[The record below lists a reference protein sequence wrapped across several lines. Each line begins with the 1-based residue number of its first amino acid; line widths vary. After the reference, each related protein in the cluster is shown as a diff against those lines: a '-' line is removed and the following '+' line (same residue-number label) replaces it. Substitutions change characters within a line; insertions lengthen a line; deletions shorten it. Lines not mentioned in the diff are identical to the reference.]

1 MKIKLFYSAII
12 VAALCVNALNTLAAE
27 LEVEV
32 TGVRSAEG
40 QVKLMLFERA
50 EGFRKEDKSREV
62 LVLPATVGTVRGV
75 FSALPPGRYAIVSYH
90 DEDGDG
96 KLKLRFGMFPR
107 EGYGLSANPSVS
119 APPAFKDAAFDV
131 LEAGIKLAIEL
142 KYPSE

>member
-1 MKIKLFYSAII
+1 MKIHLFFILPVLCFGALSA
-12 VAALCVNALNTLAAE
+12 VAAD

-40 QVKLMLFERA
+40 RVKLMLFERA

-62 LVLPATVGTVRGV
+62 LALPATVGTVRGV

-90 DEDGDG
+90 DEDSDG

-107 EGYGLSANPSVS
+107 EGYGLSTNPSVS
-119 APPAFKDAAFDV
+119 GPPAFNDAAFDV
-131 LEAGIKLAIEL
+131 PDAGAKLAIEL